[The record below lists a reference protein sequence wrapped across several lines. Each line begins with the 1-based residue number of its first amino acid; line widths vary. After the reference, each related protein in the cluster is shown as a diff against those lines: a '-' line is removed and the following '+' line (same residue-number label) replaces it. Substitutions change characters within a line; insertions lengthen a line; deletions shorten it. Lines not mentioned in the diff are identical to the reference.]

1 MAKKKNL
8 EKSIE
13 LINQKISIQ
22 EDKIKRENEI
32 LQSLL
37 QEKDR
42 LETEHYNNQFEEI
55 VNNARANNMSIED
68 IKAIVLGNNTKKKQA

>member
-1 MAKKKNL
+1 MTRKKNL

-68 IKAIVLGNNTKKKQA
+68 IRAIVLGRNTKKKQV